1 MPVTPTSPPPSIPQV
16 RCEGIGRH
24 TVMGTTIDDSMGE
37 AFDKTAR
44 LLGISAVPGDRMW
57 WLGGGG
63 GRPGG
68 GGCNCQGGGLRMLI
82 PSIYCPAFL
91 FCQCACVTALSCLA
105 AAAAD
110 TAAAGVP
117 CQVVPTWSVWQP
129 RPTLRMWQ
137 GTRAGSHYP

>member
-63 GRPGG
+63 GGGGARGG
-68 GGCNCQGGGLRMLI
+68 GGGAIASLGV
-82 PSIYCPAFL
+82 
-91 FCQCACVTALSCLA
+91 CACLFLVFTVPPSYSVNAHVSLHSVALLLLPLIQLLLVFLVRWCPPGAS
-105 AAAAD
+105 
-110 TAAAGVP
+110 G
-117 CQVVPTWSVWQP
+117 S
-129 RPTLRMWQ
+129 Q
-137 GTRAGSHYP
+137 GQL